1 MEQKVIEG
9 TWEEVTRRS
18 QELAGHRVRLT
29 VLDELTPPTTAG
41 VSQERQAEEA
51 FKRHLLETGLVSQL
65 PTAPADAAEDDDD
78 APIAVAGE
86 PVSETI
92 LRERR

>member
-9 TWEEVTRRS
+9 TWEEVAQRS
-18 QELAGHRVRLT
+18 RELAGHRVRLT
-29 VLDELTPPTTAG
+29 VLDELSPPAAVA
-41 VSQERQAEEA
+41 VSQESQAEEA

-65 PTAPADAAEDDDD
+65 PTTSNDAAGDEDD
-78 APIAVAGE
+78 APIVVAGE

>member
-1 MEQKVIEG
+1 MESAA
-9 TWEEVTRRS
+9 RR
-18 QELAGHRVRLT
+18 RLT
-29 VLDELTPPTTAG
+29 VLDELTPPTAA

-65 PTAPADAAEDDDD
+65 PTPPADAAEDDDD
-78 APIAVAGE
+78 APIVVAGE